1 MPFNDH
7 FGHRNEWVGHL
18 HTKESLLLLID
29 CMLYHQNSGP
39 LLLFNILHVRRVI
52 KCKNLLRILMVDQ
65 IAVGGE
71 LKSLGGVKLVILWST
86 CMVFSI
92 YKSWRIL
99 IDQSWWFVHW
109 LSSERNKNSFIT
121 IQRIIIFTAALLLFE
136 FRVKID
142 FSAM

>member
-18 HTKESLLLLID
+18 HTKELLLID

-52 KCKNLLRILMVDQ
+52 KCKNLRRILMVDQ
-65 IAVGGE
+65 IAAGGE

-86 CMVFSI
+86 LYM
-92 YKSWRIL
+92 YG
-99 IDQSWWFVHW
+99 
-109 LSSERNKNSFIT
+109 
-121 IQRIIIFTAALLLFE
+121 IFYTNGCE
-136 FRVKID
+136 G
-142 FSAM
+142 